1 MYQGNNQQREEPPK
15 ESMEDKMVRMFSEL
29 RHDVTNMRQEW
40 KQDLRQEISTIRQE
54 VSNLRQENNAS
65 LRHLETQVAQNSKA
79 LAERP
84 QGTLPSTTVNNP
96 RERVQAVTLRSG
108 KELPEPTLKKNTI
121 SKNPIEEEKI
131 EEIIEVDKEQE
142 KETSPS
148 PSSPKA
154 TQSRDKGKEKKF
166 YKWDASIE
174 HVRKAF
180 QAQAGIRYTDMVSK
194 FKSNR
199 TSTGKPA
206 CIHEDTWRIWEAY
219 WDRPDVKAKSE
230 QQRKNRMSE
239 VAGPGTGCSRHTGG
253 SRSAIEHYHKLR
265 DELQKESNLF
275 ECFEHMHKKKNG
287 AFVDERSKKIAEEI
301 QARHDAA
308 TQEVEGSTE
317 PPVINMSQ
325 LYVDVV
331 GGVKKQRIYGLGTKA
346 SSFINSNSCSSSATS
361 QFHQDTMKE
370 MLDTMRLRRNGIIPT
385 TSTPQPPTTEG
396 HSVNSNDED
405 LGDD

>member
-1 MYQGNNQQREEPPK
+1 
-15 ESMEDKMVRMFSEL
+15 
-29 RHDVTNMRQEW
+29 
-40 KQDLRQEISTIRQE
+40 
-54 VSNLRQENNAS
+54 
-65 LRHLETQVAQNSKA
+65 
-79 LAERP
+79 
-84 QGTLPSTTVNNP
+84 
-96 RERVQAVTLRSG
+96 
-108 KELPEPTLKKNTI
+108 
-121 SKNPIEEEKI
+121 
-131 EEIIEVDKEQE
+131 
-142 KETSPS
+142 
-148 PSSPKA
+148 
-154 TQSRDKGKEKKF
+154 
-166 YKWDASIE
+166 
-174 HVRKAF
+174 
-180 QAQAGIRYTDMVSK
+180 
-194 FKSNR
+194 
-199 TSTGKPA
+199 
-206 CIHEDTWRIWEAY
+206 
-219 WDRPDVKAKSE
+219 
-230 QQRKNRMSE
+230 MSE

-265 DELQKESNLF
+265 DELQKEPKLF

-308 TQEVEGSTE
+308 TQEVEGSTK

-370 MLDTMRLRRNGIIPT
+370 MLDTMRLHRNDIIPT